1 MPQISLPMIKQLKW
15 IAGLVILTLS
25 ATLQAQTKP
34 AALQTP
40 EKPAL
45 ESKQDRI
52 DLGQE
57 LNLTNEQKEALRKI
71 DQDTKTKQREIKKAR
86 REELE
91 KVRADRHAAHKAL
104 LNAEQAEKY
113 DEIIAQKKARKEAYK
128 AERKAGKKARKDAK
142 PLEKKPAS
150 DHK

>member
-1 MPQISLPMIKQLKW
+1 
-15 IAGLVILTLS
+15 
-25 ATLQAQTKP
+25 
-34 AALQTP
+34 
-40 EKPAL
+40 L

-57 LNLTNEQKEALRKI
+57 LNLTNEQKEAFRKI